1 MDEEKKHFI
10 FMNAVTALIMYF
22 FIRIVVLVQAQV
34 LA

>member
-1 MDEEKKHFI
+1 
-10 FMNAVTALIMYF
+10 MNAVTALIMYF